1 MPRYVYE
8 GTDKSGGVQRGE
20 FDTSNKEGVVEYLE
34 KRNLIPLSIIEK
46 GTERKKLSLSLALF
60 ERITPLDRIIIVRN
74 MAATIK
80 SGLSITE
87 SLDILIA
94 DADKNIVRN
103 VLIQAKNNLLNG
115 QPLSQTFAS
124 YPQFFPVVFTG
135 MIRAAEVSG
144 KMDTTLEQ
152 LSQQLTKE
160 YNLVKKVRSALSYPV
175 LLLTASFGVVFLL
188 IAFVL
193 PRLAKTFAQSGAD
206 LPLITRLLVSFSSFV
221 ANHLFFDA
229 IVIAGIVWFF
239 TRFRTTPTGRKIF
252 LYLSLK
258 TPIANEL
265 IKKVALVRFARTLGG
280 LISTGTPILEALK
293 LSGESVGNYAYRTA
307 INESLKQVKT
317 GVPFSQTFDK
327 YPELFP
333 KFLTSLITVGER
345 TGTLEHILK
354 TFADFYDEE
363 VDNTL
368 KDLTNILEPLLLLG
382 MGVIIGT
389 IALSILLPIYQLV
402 GKFT

>member
-1 MPRYVYE
+1 MPKYVYE
-8 GTDKSGGVQRGE
+8 ATDKAGGIQHGE
-20 FDTSNKEGVVEYLE
+20 FDATSKQVVVEYLE
-34 KRNLIPLSIIEK
+34 KRGLIPVSLEEK
-46 GTERKKLSLSLALF
+46 GAGGKKLSFSLALF
-60 ERITPLDRIIIVRN
+60 ERVTPLDRIVMIRN

-94 DADKNIVRN
+94 DANKNIVRN
-103 VLIQAKNNLLNG
+103 ILIQAKNNLLNG
-115 QPLSQTFAS
+115 QPLSQTFNS
-124 YPQFFPVVFTG
+124 YREFFPVVFTG

-144 KMDTTLEQ
+144 KMDVTLEQ
-152 LSQQLTKE
+152 LSHQLTKE
-160 YNLVKKVRSALSYPV
+160 YNLVKKVKSALSYPV

-193 PRLAKTFAQSGAD
+193 PRLARTFAQSGAD
-206 LPLITRLLVSFSSFV
+206 LPFITRMLVSISSFV
-221 ANHLFFDA
+221 ANNLFFDL
-229 IVIAGIVWFF
+229 IVIAGIIWFF
-239 TRFRTTPTGRKIF
+239 TRFRTTNLGKRVF
-252 LYLSLK
+252 LFLSLK
-258 TPIANEL
+258 TPIAKDL
-265 IKKVALVRFARTLGG
+265 IKKVALVRFARTLSG
-280 LISTGTPILEALK
+280 LISSGTPILEALQ
-293 LSGESVGNYAYRTA
+293 LSSESVGNQAYRSA
-307 INESLKQVKT
+307 IVDSLKQVKG

-345 TGTLEHILK
+345 TGTLEHILT
-354 TFADFYDEE
+354 TFADFYDDE